1 MCCDPC
7 PYMLCQR
14 SSSSNRDSSS
24 VRIRCG
30 TRNERFS
37 HVSNTVSG
45 KIEVVNYGVAET
57 ATATVASDT
66 LTSINV
72 INNPVVPIPDT
83 GINIATLYLTP
94 GTEQLELDTYFDYNK
109 EYLSFPLTD
118 EAESLYF
125 AVDSDTKIG
134 SNTDSIA
141 IGTTW
146 EEQ

>member
-1 MCCDPC
+1 M
-7 PYMLCQR
+7 
-14 SSSSNRDSSS
+14 
-24 VRIRCG
+24 
-30 TRNERFS
+30 
-37 HVSNTVSG
+37 
-45 KIEVVNYGVAET
+45 NYGVAET